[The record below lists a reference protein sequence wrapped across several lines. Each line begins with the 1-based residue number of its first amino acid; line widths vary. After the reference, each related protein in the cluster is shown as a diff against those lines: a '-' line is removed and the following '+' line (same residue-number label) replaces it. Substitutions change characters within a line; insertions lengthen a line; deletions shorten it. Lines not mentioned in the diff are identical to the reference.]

1 MTYFYILLV
10 AIFIIELCLAYS
22 CYKFYLMIKKMDKTN
37 KTTIVENGNAITET
51 LRIIFDNLKR
61 QTSKVDKLSGKHTE
75 YQSRFHR
82 LEQHVQR
89 LLSKDK
95 ESVELPKEENKNE
108 RRNNKAD

>member
-1 MTYFYILLV
+1 
-10 AIFIIELCLAYS
+10 
-22 CYKFYLMIKKMDKTN
+22 
-37 KTTIVENGNAITET
+37 
-51 LRIIFDNLKR
+51 
-61 QTSKVDKLSGKHTE
+61 VDKLSGKHTE

>member
-10 AIFIIELCLAYS
+10 AVFIIELCLAYS
-22 CYKFYLMIKKMDKTN
+22 CYKFYLMIKKMDKTH
-37 KTTIVENGNAITET
+37 KTNIVENGNAITET
-51 LRIIFDNLKR
+51 LKIIFDNLKR
-61 QTSKVDKLSGKHTE
+61 QTSKLDKLSGKHTE

-89 LLSKDK
+89 LVAKAK
-95 ESVELPKEENKNE
+95 EPAELPKEENKNE

>member
-10 AIFIIELCLAYS
+10 AVFIIELCLAYS
-22 CYKFYLMIKKMDKTN
+22 CYKLYLTLKKMDKTH
-37 KTTIVENGNAITET
+37 KTTVVENGNAITET
-51 LRIIFDNLKR
+51 LRIIFDNIKR

-89 LLSKDK
+89 LATNAK
-95 ESVELPKEENKNE
+95 ETVELPKEENKNE
-108 RRNNKAD
+108 RRNKAD